1 MMTSINTTMTTL
13 PVGFAGAD
21 FLDYQE
27 PVIPL
32 AFFDFLSPVADALSQ
47 VGENRLIGSTDAG
60 MATLLIQ
67 ENVDYAPVAEGDYPD
82 DEEADNE
89 AEINTVLTIRLQYVA
104 ETGTVVIT
112 ANIHE
117 QHPFRGSENINIIPL
132 NDLDTAMQALSG
144 MDYEGNTVIPRT
156 RDTLHSL
163 FALKPQFTDNVNIHW
178 DTRHGS

>member
-1 MMTSINTTMTTL
+1 M
-13 PVGFAGAD
+13 
-21 FLDYQE
+21 
-27 PVIPL
+27 
-32 AFFDFLSPVADALSQ
+32 
-47 VGENRLIGSTDAG
+47 
-60 MATLLIQ
+60 
-67 ENVDYAPVAEGDYPD
+67 
-82 DEEADNE
+82 
-89 AEINTVLTIRLQYVA
+89 
-104 ETGTVVIT
+104 VIT

-144 MDYEGNTVIPRT
+144 MDYEGNTVIPRI